1 MQLKN
6 NILHEDSLSKLGETP
21 SCPRHMPVVV
31 QSTRALQTQADAIL
45 SCWLLKKKESTAG
58 CT

>member
-31 QSTRALQTQADAIL
+31 QNTRALQTHADAIL
-45 SCWLLKKKESTAG
+45 SC
-58 CT
+58 